1 MRPPPTIPT
10 FTVRIIP
17 NLAGQGY
24 SPHPASRK
32 IDGPEKEKPL
42 PTGRS
47 EGLGRRFA
55 FAGRCEPT
63 GVGRQVLDFVRGKSH
78 KNFSLSPFQFAKMGR
93 EKWVKCPRTCDTQ
106 KNFPR
111 IGNFPARIFPG
122 L

>member
-47 EGLGRRFA
+47 EGLGRRLLLPAVASRRVFDVRFWILFA
-55 FAGRCEPT
+55 E
-63 GVGRQVLDFVRGKSH
+63 S
-78 KNFSLSPFQFAKMGR
+78 
-93 EKWVKCPRTCDTQ
+93 RT
-106 KNFPR
+106 K
-111 IGNFPARIFPG
+111 IFHSRPSS
-122 L
+122 